1 MNCEVRIIS
10 IAEKD
15 LDDIYEYVAINDS
28 INNSINNAEKLIDK
42 LIQKYLDLDKLPNRG
57 HKFSEFEFEKKGF
70 LEIHYK
76 SYRIIYKIFSKTVM
90 IYGVLDGRRDL
101 KDLLNKRLLR

>member
-1 MNCEVRIIS
+1 MNYEVRIIS

-15 LDDIYEYVAINDS
+15 LDDIYENVAKSD
-28 INNSINNAEKLIDK
+28 SINNAEKLYVKI
-42 LIQKYLDLDKLPNRG
+42 IQICLDLNKLPNRG
-57 HKFSEFEFEKKGF
+57 HILSEFEFEKKDF

-76 SYRIIYKIFSKTVM
+76 TYRIIYKIFSKTVM
-90 IYGVLDGRRDL
+90 IYGVLDRRRDL

>member
-1 MNCEVRIIS
+1 MKYEVHIIS

-15 LDDIYEYVAINDS
+15 LDDISDYVAINDS
-28 INNSINNAEKLIDK
+28 IKNAEKLIDK
-42 LIQKYLDLDKLPNRG
+42 LIQKCLDLDNFPYRVHKLP
-57 HKFSEFEFEKKGF
+57 EFEFGEKDF

-76 SYRIIYKIFSKTVM
+76 SYRIIYNVFPKLIM

>member
-1 MNCEVRIIS
+1 MNYEVRIIS

-28 INNSINNAEKLIDK
+28 INNAEKLIDK
-42 LIQKYLDLDKLPNRG
+42 LIQKCLDLDRFPNRG
-57 HKFSEFEFEKKGF
+57 HKLSEFEFEKKDF

-76 SYRIIYKIFSKTVM
+76 TYRIIYKIFPKKVM

>member
-1 MNCEVRIIS
+1 MNYEVRIIS

-28 INNSINNAEKLIDK
+28 IDNAEKLIDK
-42 LIQKYLDLDKLPNRG
+42 LIQKCLDLDRLPNRG
-57 HKFSEFEFEKKGF
+57 HKLSEFEFEKKDF

-76 SYRIIYKIFSKTVM
+76 SYRIIYKIFPKTVM